1 MLRYVGKEV
10 DRLKEL
16 FKGKEAGLKSERD
29 DLATSLEACQA
40 ELAAAHQD
48 CGKQAAEAAT
58 QLKVR
63 GLEVTQPG
71 SPSSPYASV
80 TWHRFDMYISSV
92 IIILH
97 ASTAQPSTNPGWQS
111 FTTLR
116 QISVVRAAA
125 LLA

>member
-40 ELAAAHQD
+40 ELAELAAAHQD

-58 QLKVR
+58 QLKV
-63 GLEVTQPG
+63 
-71 SPSSPYASV
+71 
-80 TWHRFDMYISSV
+80 
-92 IIILH
+92 
-97 ASTAQPSTNPGWQS
+97 
-111 FTTLR
+111 
-116 QISVVRAAA
+116 
-125 LLA
+125 